1 MKINNLIVPLAL
13 ACVAAPTHAELAR
26 MDYAQMA
33 AVTGQAYYI
42 TVGTVTLPFSIKT
55 LAERHIAIGPLGI
68 SAFAMSVH
76 ASAPTLTSLPRDL
89 FIPAFNG
96 INNTAYDAIAAG
108 LAVAPP
114 PLSTVG
120 TTVWGYVAP
129 VTLEFK

>member
-1 MKINNLIVPLAL
+1 MKIRALFFTLILAG
-13 ACVAAPTHAELAR
+13 AADPSHAELAR
-26 MDYAQMA
+26 MDYVQMA

-42 TVGTVTLPFSIKT
+42 TYGAVTLPFSIKT

-68 SAFAMSVH
+68 SAFARGVE
-76 ASAPTLTSLPRDL
+76 ARAPTLTSLPRNL

-96 INNTAYDAIAAG
+96 VNNTAYDAVAAG

-114 PLSTVG
+114 PISTAG
-120 TTVWGYVAP
+120 ATLWGYVAP